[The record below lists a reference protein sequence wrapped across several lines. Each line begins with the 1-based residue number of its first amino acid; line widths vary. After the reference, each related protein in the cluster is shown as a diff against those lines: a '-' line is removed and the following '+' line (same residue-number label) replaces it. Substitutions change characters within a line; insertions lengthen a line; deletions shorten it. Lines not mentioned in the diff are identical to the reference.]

1 MKNLGTSL
9 RRGVKIMKNIIIYC
23 LMKSN
28 EKPRNITAARCNIN
42 NLCLTLYY
50 LRILVENCPSLT
62 TGDRQQINNY
72 SNFQLIYSKPSK
84 SGGSP
89 GQLPPVEHPKMGL
102 GPPNTCSK
110 MAIRRLTQQDRFL
123 PRSSKLCKD
132 RNNPKYLGYIS
143 ELFS

>member
-9 RRGVKIMKNIIIYC
+9 RRGLKIMKNIIIYC

-50 LRILVENCPSLT
+50 VRILLKTAPASRLGT
-62 TGDRQQINNY
+62 D
-72 SNFQLIYSKPSK
+72 SK
-84 SGGSP
+84 SITIQISNLFIQSLLKVGGSP
-89 GQLPPVEHPKMGL
+89 GQLPPVEHPKMGM

-110 MAIRRLTQQDRFL
+110 MAIRRLT
-123 PRSSKLCKD
+123 
-132 RNNPKYLGYIS
+132 
-143 ELFS
+143 

>member
-9 RRGVKIMKNIIIYC
+9 RRGLKVMKNIIIYC

-62 TGDRQQINNY
+62 TGDR
-72 SNFQLIYSKPSK
+72 
-84 SGGSP
+84 
-89 GQLPPVEHPKMGL
+89 
-102 GPPNTCSK
+102 
-110 MAIRRLTQQDRFL
+110 
-123 PRSSKLCKD
+123 
-132 RNNPKYLGYIS
+132 
-143 ELFS
+143 